1 MKKRI
6 YLKPSSGVTMI
17 ISCIIVLFSYLI
29 TVNYGA
35 FLTDA
40 VGRCALFSMPE
51 GIDITIKDFRNRF
64 FERIEMQQSDT
75 EYFQREGS
83 IIDFELKRQFRDL
96 TVTPDD
102 IKESEALLRDDF
114 LKNYTQDGTVTEK
127 TYIAYQATDSHE
139 NVHVRNVTVDADIDV
154 EGILSNG
161 CKLPVK
167 DYTEPVV
174 LIYHT
179 HSTECYNPVDNSKF
193 STEYPERNEDIAVN
207 VVRVGEEIAAVLRA
221 RGIGVIHD
229 TTVYDT
235 VYTGAYDKS
244 RTAVTEVLSRY
255 PSVVI
260 TLDVHRDAIHY
271 DDTTRVKPVT
281 EIDNIKAAQIMIISG
296 AEGGNVESFPL
307 WETNL
312 SFALNLMQKVNT
324 EYENLMKP
332 VYFCNRRYNMDLTPY
347 SLLVEVGTDMNTL
360 SEAAYSGRLLGDVL
374 AEFIKENVKTNE

>member
-1 MKKRI
+1 MKKRLH
-6 YLKPSSGVTMI
+6 LKPSSGVTSI
-17 ISCIIVLFSYLI
+17 ISCIIVLFSYFI

-40 VGRCALFSMPE
+40 IGRCALFSIPE
-51 GIDITIKDFRNRF
+51 GIYITIKDFRNRF
-64 FERIEMQQSDT
+64 FERIEMHQSDM

-83 IIDFELKRQFRDL
+83 IADFELKRQFRDL

-102 IKESEALLRDDF
+102 ITENEAILRDDF
-114 LKNYTQDGTVTEK
+114 LKNYTGNGTVTEK
-127 TYIAYQATDSHE
+127 TYIAYQATDSYE

-154 EGILSNG
+154 EGILTNG
-161 CKLPVK
+161 CGLPFK
-167 DYTEPVV
+167 DYAEPVV

-179 HSTECYNPVDNSKF
+179 PSTECYNPVDNGKF
-193 STEYPERNEDIAVN
+193 STEYPERNEDIALN
-207 VVRVGEEIAAVLRA
+207 MVRVGEEIAAVLRA

-244 RTAVTEVLSRY
+244 RTAVSEVLSRY

-281 EIDNIKAAQIMIISG
+281 EIDNIKAAQIMIIAG
-296 AEGGNVESFPL
+296 AEGGNVDSFPS

-332 VYFCNRRYNMDLTPY
+332 VYFCNRRYNMDLTPF

-360 SEAAYSGRLLGDVL
+360 SEAAYSGRLFGDAL
-374 AEFIKENVKTNE
+374 AEFIKENVQ

>member
-1 MKKRI
+1 MKKRLH
-6 YLKPSSGVTMI
+6 LKPSSGVTSI

-51 GIDITIKDFRNRF
+51 GIYITIKDFRNRF

-83 IIDFELKRQFRDL
+83 IADFELKRQFRDL

-102 IKESEALLRDDF
+102 ITENEAILRDDF

-127 TYIAYQATDSHE
+127 TYIAYQATDSHD

-154 EGILSNG
+154 EGILTNG
-161 CKLPVK
+161 CKLPLK
-167 DYTEPVV
+167 DYSEPVV

-179 HSTECYNPVDNSKF
+179 HSTECYNPVDNGKF
-193 STEYPERNEDIAVN
+193 STEYPERNEDIALN

-229 TTVYDT
+229 TTIYDT

-244 RTAVTEVLSRY
+244 RQRCQTSSAGIHQLS
-255 PSVVI
+255 
-260 TLDVHRDAIHY
+260 
-271 DDTTRVKPVT
+271 
-281 EIDNIKAAQIMIISG
+281 
-296 AEGGNVESFPL
+296 
-307 WETNL
+307 
-312 SFALNLMQKVNT
+312 
-324 EYENLMKP
+324 
-332 VYFCNRRYNMDLTPY
+332 
-347 SLLVEVGTDMNTL
+347 
-360 SEAAYSGRLLGDVL
+360 
-374 AEFIKENVKTNE
+374 